1 MPSLRLQPP
10 LASAPPSPTSSYAD
24 DGAGWTLADITD
36 FNLRQ
41 KTAELM
47 VVAPGLPVADIY
59 HPLMERRGRLEEAKQ
74 DVIRQNQRMFTT
86 SSMRKPLPGARV
98 ATVSATITN
107 EVEEKDEDDTYIKID
122 FDDPSFLYDN
132 DAPMEPSAEASRQR
146 RNSQVRPKKSVRK
159 SAAKPTKSATNAP
172 HSFGHG
178 STRPRSPSYT
188 SPRSPG
194 TSTKSNLKTMYPT
207 TPTRAAESRKSHV
220 IKSSKGKSV
229 GDMNRGLRETS
240 YDIT

>member
-146 RNSQVRPKKSVRK
+146 RNGQVRPKKSARK

-194 TSTKSNLKTMYPT
+194 TSTKSNLKTTYPT
-207 TPTRAAESRKSHV
+207 TPTRADESRKSHV

-229 GDMNRGLRETS
+229 GDMNRVCGRPAM
-240 YDIT
+240 I